1 MSATTE
7 PETRAEDAAHEVERL
22 EHEHPR
28 DRLYVGV
35 AVVLAIFT
43 ALEVATYNEDFSDAL
58 GDFQIPTLLG
68 LMAIKFALVIMF
80 FMHLRFDHKL
90 FSWVFVGGL
99 VLAIGVYIATLLTFQ
114 YWA

>member
-7 PETRAEDAAHEVERL
+7 PETRAEEAAREVERL

-28 DRLYVGV
+28 DRLYVAV
-35 AVVLAIFT
+35 ALILAVFT
-43 ALEVATYNEDFSDAL
+43 ALEVATYNEEFSDAL

-99 VLAIGVYIATLLTFQ
+99 ALAVGVYIAALAMFQ